1 MSAKQI
7 NSTPGEQ
14 SVISTQPFDQAEKL
28 RLALK
33 GSGIT
38 FFNLPMIRTEALPL
52 SEEIKTAILGLNQFN
67 LVVFTSKNG
76 ADAFWND
83 LMQIKVA
90 FPEAL
95 KIAVIGKGTANAVK
109 KYHGN
114 PDFINEGNTSTDFA
128 AYLKSEVISE
138 SDKILLA
145 QGTLA
150 PDFLLNEL
158 NKLAEVKRINVYQTL
173 PEENCDSGLITN
185 IRNNRYGLLVFSS
198 PSGFSNF
205 YKFYKGD
212 EEQSPLR
219 ILSIG
224 RTTSNAIL
232 GICNAEI
239 ITVEKPGTQGLKNEI
254 IRYFH

>member
-7 NSTPGEQ
+7 NSTPGEK

-33 GSGIT
+33 GSGIP
-38 FFNLPMIRTEALPL
+38 FFNLPMIRTEALLL
-52 SEEIKTAILGLNQFN
+52 SDEIKAAIQELSKFN
-67 LVVFTSKNG
+67 LVIFTSKNG
-76 ADAFWND
+76 VDAFWKD
-83 LMQIKVA
+83 LIQMKVT
-90 FPEAL
+90 FPAAL
-95 KIAVIGKGTANAVK
+95 KIAVIGSGTANAVK

-114 PDFINEGNTSTDFA
+114 PDFINEGKTSTDFA
-128 AYLKSEVISE
+128 VYLKSEVIKE
-138 SDKILLA
+138 SDKILLV

-150 PDFLLNEL
+150 PDFLFDELNE
-158 NKLAEVKRINVYQTL
+158 LAEVKRINVYRTI
-173 PEENCDSGLITN
+173 PEENCDSGLMAN

-205 YKFYKGD
+205 YKFYRGG
-212 EEQSPLR
+212 EEKSPLR

-224 RTTSNAIL
+224 EITTNAIS

-239 ITVEKPGTQGLKNEI
+239 ITAEKPGTQGLKNEI